1 MKTIEKTLY
10 EVLEIKANGTEKL
23 IDVREN
29 EEDAKKD
36 VARARKAKR
45 IYRAFTRKETVY
57 DSAEEAYEAW
67 ANNLESARDINWYT
81 GR

>member
-1 MKTIEKTLY
+1 MKTIEKTMY

-23 IDVREN
+23 IDVKET
-29 EEDAKKD
+29 EEAAKRD

-45 IYRAFTRKETVY
+45 IYRAFTREETVY
-57 DSAEEAYEAW
+57 DNAEEAYEAW
-67 ANNLESARDINWYT
+67 ANNLETARNINWYT

>member
-10 EVLEIKANGTEKL
+10 EVIEIKADGAEKL
-23 IDVREN
+23 IDV
-29 EEDAKKD
+29 EETEEAAQKN

-57 DSAEEAYEAW
+57 DNMEETYGAW
-67 ANNLESARDINWYT
+67 ANNLETARNINWYT

>member
-10 EVLEIKANGTEKL
+10 EVLEIKANGTERL
-23 IDVREN
+23 IDV
-29 EEDAKKD
+29 EETEEAAKKD
-36 VARARKAKR
+36 VARARKTKR

-57 DSAEEAYEAW
+57 DDAEEAYEAW
-67 ANNLESARDINWYT
+67 ANNLEAARDINWYT

>member
-10 EVLEIKANGTEKL
+10 EVLEIKANGTERL
-23 IDVREN
+23 IDV
-29 EEDAKKD
+29 EETEEAAKRD

-57 DSAEEAYEAW
+57 DDAEEAYRAW
-67 ANNLESARDINWYT
+67 ANNLESARDINWYM

>member
-10 EVLEIKANGTEKL
+10 EVLEIKANGTERL
-23 IDVREN
+23 IDV
-29 EEDAKKD
+29 EETEEAAKKD

-57 DSAEEAYEAW
+57 DDAEEAYRTW

>member
-10 EVLEIKANGTEKL
+10 EVLEIKANGYEKL
-23 IDVREN
+23 LDVREN

-57 DSAEEAYEAW
+57 DDAEETYRAW
-67 ANNLESARDINWYT
+67 ANNLETARDINWYT

>member
-10 EVLEIKANGTEKL
+10 EVLEIKANGYEKL
-23 IDVREN
+23 LNVREN

-45 IYRAFTRKETVY
+45 IYRAFTRTETVY
-57 DSAEEAYEAW
+57 DDAEEAYRAW
-67 ANNLESARDINWYT
+67 ANDAESARNINWYT